1 MTVAN
6 TEGTTTATRLDLLKK
21 KKGERVYEIVRM
33 KRGRYFLLDEEL
45 IGTTVGRTVWTVSVT
60 RMEVGLPDIW
70 VGEKVTIAVVVVNEL
85 VIPWMNAV
93 EEERSVVLA

>member
-1 MTVAN
+1 
-6 TEGTTTATRLDLLKK
+6 
-21 KKGERVYEIVRM
+21 M
-33 KRGRYFLLDEEL
+33 KRGRYFLLDGEL